1 MRRFLSKLA
10 NFFRR
15 ERADREMARE
25 MAAHLALIE
34 DDLMRRGMS
43 AEEARLAA
51 RRSWGG
57 LEQTRELHR
66 DERSF
71 VWLEQLAQDARHAW
85 RSLAKSPGFVAVA
98 MLSLAFGIGV
108 NTAIFTL
115 VNGILLKE
123 LPVPDPHRIVQV
135 KAKGEHLDVSS
146 YSYPAYRELSRQTS
160 IFEGTAAFSQRQG
173 VLDLNGEPR
182 KIDLALVNGG
192 YFAFFGARPALGRLL
207 DDEDDR
213 VEGAHRVCVLS
224 NDAWRAYFGG
234 DAHESGRTVQID
246 GVPLDVVGVAPAD
259 FVGGE
264 LQRRYDVWIPTA
276 LSIDFNHNRRELAN
290 YVWIRVLA
298 RLKPGLSFREANARL
313 AAASKAVEAALP
325 KNAANVGATYY
336 LADGSKGFDSWRT
349 RLHDPLVILMG
360 AVSLVLLVACANLA
374 NLFLARTN
382 ERRQEFAIKLAL
394 GVSRWRLMRQL
405 AMETLALAAG
415 GGAAAILLAR
425 GLTRLAL
432 NLFNAGRS
440 YQSLRVTPDRTV
452 LAFTLGACVATAL
465 AAGLY
470 PAWQASRADAA
481 EGMKGAAAGGPRRA
495 LVRRVLI
502 LAQVMLA
509 TVLLFGA
516 SLFTHSLRNLK
527 LIDLGLDI
535 DRVLS
540 INIAARG
547 SGRDIKPVVPPA
559 ALAEAL
565 ARVRQ
570 LPQVESAA
578 YSSSG
583 VLSGDMMGGSLN
595 VLDGARGARAV
606 GQAHHV
612 FAGPGYFATFHMRM
626 LRGRDFTFAD
636 RAGSPP
642 VAILNQNLA
651 SRAWPGEDPI
661 GKHLSGWGP
670 ERKAVEVV
678 GVVANGKYQR
688 VSGAAPPVVYEPFDQ
703 MSGTGG
709 ALEVRC
715 RGSLGRV
722 ERDIRSIIKTV
733 APAYQVSDAGSVEAL
748 RDNQI
753 SQQRLLA
760 FLADLFGALGAAL
773 ALVGIY
779 GLISYS
785 VTRRTREVGIRISV
799 GARTVDVLWLFTR
812 ESLALTAAGVA
823 LGAPLA
829 LALASYAKKMLYEVP
844 TNDPAGMAVTV
855 ALLALGAALAAYFPS
870 RRAARID
877 PVRALRYE

>member
-1 MRRFLSKLA
+1 
-10 NFFRR
+10 
-15 ERADREMARE
+15 
-25 MAAHLALIE
+25 
-34 DDLMRRGMS
+34 
-43 AEEARLAA
+43 
-51 RRSWGG
+51 
-57 LEQTRELHR
+57 
-66 DERSF
+66 
-71 VWLEQLAQDARHAW
+71 
-85 RSLAKSPGFVAVA
+85 

-135 KAKGEHLDVSS
+135 MGRQALDNGKHSDS
-146 YSYPAYRELSRQTS
+146 RGYPYEVYRGLRDQTS
-160 IFEGTAAFSQRQG
+160 IISGTAAFSERTAG
-173 VLDLNGEPR
+173 LDLNGEPR
-182 KIDLALVNGG
+182 KIEMAMVNGG

-224 NDAWRAYFGG
+224 YDAWRAHFGG
-234 DAHESGRTVQID
+234 DAHAAGRTVRIG
-246 GVPLDVVGVAPAD
+246 GVPLEVVGVAPAD
-259 FVGGE
+259 FVGAE
-264 LQRRYDVWIPTA
+264 LQQRYDVWIPTA
-276 LSIDFNHNRRELAN
+276 LSLDFIHTPRESRGFFWSA
-290 YVWIRVLA
+290 LA
-298 RLKPGLSFREANARL
+298 RLKPGVSLAQANARL
-313 AAASKAVEAALP
+313 AATGNERWTYHLVDASR
-325 KNAANVGATYY
+325 
-336 LADGSKGFDSWRT
+336 GFDTWRT
-349 RLHDPLVILMG
+349 GLHDPLVILM
-360 AVSLVLLVACANLA
+360 ASVSLVLLVACANLA
-374 NLFLARTN
+374 NLFLARMN
-382 ERRQEFAIKLAL
+382 ERRREFAIKLAL

-415 GGAAAILLAR
+415 GGAAAIVMAR
-425 GLTRLAL
+425 GLTGFLL
-432 NLFNAGRS
+432 NLFNTGRS
-440 YQSLRVTPDRTV
+440 FQPLSVAPDGTV
-452 LAFTLGACVATAL
+452 LAFTLGMCVATAL

-470 PAWQASRADAA
+470 PAWHASRADPA
-481 EGMKGAAAGGPRRA
+481 EGLKGPAAGGPRGA

-516 SLFTHSLRNLK
+516 SLFTHSLRKLK

-535 DRVLS
+535 DRVLT
-540 INIAARG
+540 IDIDARS
-547 SGRDIKPVVPPA
+547 SGGYLKSVVPPA

-565 ARVRQ
+565 VRVRR

-578 YSSSG
+578 YSWPG
-583 VLSGDMMGGSLN
+583 ALSGDMRGGD
-595 VLDGARGARAV
+595 VRTLDGARNWSVGAHWV
-606 GQAHHV
+606 S
-612 FAGPGYFATFHMRM
+612 AGEGYFTTFHMRI
-626 LRGRDFTFAD
+626 LRGRDFTPAD
-636 RAGSPP
+636 RAGSLP
-642 VAILNQNLA
+642 VAIINQSLA
-651 SRAWPGEDPI
+651 FQAWPGEDPI
-661 GKHLSGWGP
+661 GKHLNGWEP

-678 GVVANGKYQR
+678 GVVADGNYWKIR
-688 VSGAAPPVVYEPFDQ
+688 LAAPPVVYEPFDQ
-703 MSGTGG
+703 MTGTGG

-715 RGSLGRV
+715 RGSLGQV
-722 ERDIRSIIKTV
+722 ERDIRAIVKTV
-733 APAYQVSDAGSVEAL
+733 APDYQVSNASSVEAM
-748 RDNQI
+748 RDRQI
-753 SQQRLLA
+753 SQERLLA
-760 FLADLFGALGAAL
+760 FLADLFGALGTAL

-855 ALLALGAALAAYFPS
+855 ALLGLGAALAAYFPS